1 MKSRAVTHLLK
12 TESNNQW
19 VKQVLIIINY
29 CIFLVFDNNFS
40 KI

>member
-12 TESNNQW
+12 TESNNLW

-29 CIFLVFDNNFS
+29 CIFSVFDNSFS